1 MECNIIQEFKGE
13 IGGVEFDDKHIYY
26 ASQFIL
32 EKIENKFGEVYNRE
46 FIKDLR
52 DTIETMEY
60 KYDEFSFAILED
72 DFYKAV
78 KEAKSFNEIEFSYY
92 GSDWKIDNLNEN
104 IKNNKYEISNEKVNS
119 FPSFK
124 SSPFAALISS
134 VVSPLP
140 FAKATVEIVVYPTFI
155 IPC

>member
-13 IGGVEFDDKHIYY
+13 IGRVEFDDKNIYY

-32 EKIENKFGEVYNRE
+32 EKIEDKFGEVCNKS
-46 FIKDLR
+46 FIEDLR

-78 KEAKSFNEIEFSYY
+78 KEANSFNEIEFSYY
-92 GSDWKIDNLNEN
+92 GSDWKIDSLNEN

-119 FPSFK
+119 WDKRSQGIGI
-124 SSPFAALISS
+124 AD
-134 VVSPLP
+134 
-140 FAKATVEIVVYPTFI
+140 
-155 IPC
+155 

>member
-13 IGGVEFDDKHIYY
+13 IGGVEFDDKNIYY

-32 EKIENKFGEVYNRE
+32 EKIEDKFGEVYNRE

-78 KEAKSFNEIEFSYY
+78 KEANSFNEIEFSYY
-92 GSDWKIDNLNEN
+92 GSDWKINSLNEN
-104 IKNNKYEISNEKVNS
+104 IRNNKYELSNEKVNS
-119 FPSFK
+119 WDKRSQGIGI
-124 SSPFAALISS
+124 AD
-134 VVSPLP
+134 
-140 FAKATVEIVVYPTFI
+140 
-155 IPC
+155 

>member
-13 IGGVEFDDKHIYY
+13 IGGVEFDDKNIYY

-32 EKIENKFGEVYNRE
+32 EKIEDKFGEVYNRE

-78 KEAKSFNEIEFSYY
+78 KEANSFNEIEFSYY
-92 GSDWKIDNLNEN
+92 GSDWKIDSLNEN

-119 FPSFK
+119 WDKRSQGIGI
-124 SSPFAALISS
+124 AD
-134 VVSPLP
+134 
-140 FAKATVEIVVYPTFI
+140 
-155 IPC
+155 

>member
-13 IGGVEFDDKHIYY
+13 IGGVEIDDKNIYY

-32 EKIENKFGEVYNRE
+32 EKIEDKFGEVYNKS
-46 FIKDLR
+46 FIEDLR

-72 DFYKAV
+72 DFYEAV
-78 KEAKSFNEIEFSYY
+78 KEAKSFNEIKFSYY
-92 GSDWKIDNLNEN
+92 GSEWKIDNLNEN

-119 FPSFK
+119 WDKRSQGIGI
-124 SSPFAALISS
+124 AD
-134 VVSPLP
+134 
-140 FAKATVEIVVYPTFI
+140 
-155 IPC
+155 

>member
-1 MECNIIQEFKGE
+1 MENKIIQEFQGE
-13 IGGVEFDDKHIYY
+13 INGVVFDDKNIYY

-32 EKIENKFGEVYNRE
+32 EKVEEKFGEVYNKDFVE
-46 FIKDLR
+46 DLR
-52 DTIETMEY
+52 DIIETMEY

-92 GSDWKIDNLNEN
+92 GSDWKIDYLNEN

-119 FPSFK
+119 WDKRSQGIGI
-124 SSPFAALISS
+124 AD
-134 VVSPLP
+134 
-140 FAKATVEIVVYPTFI
+140 
-155 IPC
+155 

>member
-13 IGGVEFDDKHIYY
+13 IGGVEFDDKNIYY

-32 EKIENKFGEVYNRE
+32 EKIEDKFGEVCNKS
-46 FIKDLR
+46 FIEDLR

-78 KEAKSFNEIEFSYY
+78 KEANSFNEIEFSYY
-92 GSDWKIDNLNEN
+92 GSDWKIDSLNEN
-104 IKNNKYEISNEKVNS
+104 IKNNKYELSNEKVNS
-119 FPSFK
+119 WDKRSQGIGI
-124 SSPFAALISS
+124 AD
-134 VVSPLP
+134 
-140 FAKATVEIVVYPTFI
+140 
-155 IPC
+155 

>member
-13 IGGVEFDDKHIYY
+13 IGGVEFDDKNIYY

-32 EKIENKFGEVYNRE
+32 EKIEDKFGEVYNRE

-72 DFYKAV
+72 DFYEAV
-78 KEAKSFNEIEFSYY
+78 KEAKSFNEIKFSYY

-119 FPSFK
+119 WDKRSQG
-124 SSPFAALISS
+124 IGI
-134 VVSPLP
+134 
-140 FAKATVEIVVYPTFI
+140 TD
-155 IPC
+155 

>member
-13 IGGVEFDDKHIYY
+13 IGGVEFDDKNIYY

-32 EKIENKFGEVYNRE
+32 EKIEDKFGEVYNRE

-72 DFYKAV
+72 DFYEAV
-78 KEAKSFNEIEFSYY
+78 KEAKSFNEIKFSYY
-92 GSDWKIDNLNEN
+92 GSDWKIDSLNEN

-119 FPSFK
+119 WDKRSQG
-124 SSPFAALISS
+124 IGI
-134 VVSPLP
+134 
-140 FAKATVEIVVYPTFI
+140 TD
-155 IPC
+155 

>member
-13 IGGVEFDDKHIYY
+13 IGRVEFDDKNIYY

-32 EKIENKFGEVYNRE
+32 EKIEDKFGEVYNRE

-78 KEAKSFNEIEFSYY
+78 KEANSFNEIEFSYY
-92 GSDWKIDNLNEN
+92 GSNWKIDSLNEN

-119 FPSFK
+119 WDKRSQGIGI
-124 SSPFAALISS
+124 AD
-134 VVSPLP
+134 
-140 FAKATVEIVVYPTFI
+140 
-155 IPC
+155 

>member
-13 IGGVEFDDKHIYY
+13 IEGVEFDDKNIYY

-46 FIKDLR
+46 FIEDLR

-72 DFYKAV
+72 DFYEAV
-78 KEAKSFNEIEFSYY
+78 KEAKSFNEIKFSYY
-92 GSDWKIDNLNEN
+92 GSDWKIDSLNEN

-119 FPSFK
+119 WDKRSQGIGI
-124 SSPFAALISS
+124 AD
-134 VVSPLP
+134 
-140 FAKATVEIVVYPTFI
+140 
-155 IPC
+155 

>member
-13 IGGVEFDDKHIYY
+13 IGGVEFDDKNIYY

-32 EKIENKFGEVYNRE
+32 EKIEDKFGEVYNRE

-72 DFYKAV
+72 DFYEAV
-78 KEAKSFNEIEFSYY
+78 KEAKSFNEIKFSYY

-104 IKNNKYEISNEKVNS
+104 IKNNKYELSNEKVNS
-119 FPSFK
+119 WDKRSQGIGI
-124 SSPFAALISS
+124 AD
-134 VVSPLP
+134 
-140 FAKATVEIVVYPTFI
+140 
-155 IPC
+155 

>member
-13 IGGVEFDDKHIYY
+13 IGRVEFDDKNIYY

-32 EKIENKFGEVYNRE
+32 EKIEDKFGEVYNRE

-78 KEAKSFNEIEFSYY
+78 KEANSFNEIEFSYY
-92 GSDWKIDNLNEN
+92 GSNWKIDSLNEN
-104 IKNNKYEISNEKVNS
+104 IKNNKYELSNEKVNS
-119 FPSFK
+119 WDKRSQGIGI
-124 SSPFAALISS
+124 AD
-134 VVSPLP
+134 
-140 FAKATVEIVVYPTFI
+140 
-155 IPC
+155 

>member
-13 IGGVEFDDKHIYY
+13 IGGVEFDDKNIYY

-32 EKIENKFGEVYNRE
+32 EKIEDKFGEVYNKS

-72 DFYKAV
+72 DFYEAV
-78 KEAKSFNEIEFSYY
+78 KEAKSFNEIKFSYY

-119 FPSFK
+119 WDKRSQGIGI
-124 SSPFAALISS
+124 AD
-134 VVSPLP
+134 
-140 FAKATVEIVVYPTFI
+140 
-155 IPC
+155 

>member
-13 IGGVEFDDKHIYY
+13 IGGVEFDDKNIYY

-32 EKIENKFGEVYNRE
+32 EI
-46 FIKDLR
+46 IKDLR

-72 DFYKAV
+72 DFYEAV
-78 KEAKSFNEIEFSYY
+78 KEAKSFNEIKFSYY

-119 FPSFK
+119 WDKRSQGIGI
-124 SSPFAALISS
+124 AD
-134 VVSPLP
+134 
-140 FAKATVEIVVYPTFI
+140 
-155 IPC
+155 

>member
-13 IGGVEFDDKHIYY
+13 IGGVEFDDKNIYY

-32 EKIENKFGEVYNRE
+32 EKIEDKFGEVYNRE

-78 KEAKSFNEIEFSYY
+78 KEANSFNEIEFSYY
-92 GSDWKIDNLNEN
+92 GSDWKIDSLNEN

-119 FPSFK
+119 WDKRSQG
-124 SSPFAALISS
+124 IGI
-134 VVSPLP
+134 
-140 FAKATVEIVVYPTFI
+140 TD
-155 IPC
+155 

>member
-13 IGGVEFDDKHIYY
+13 IGGVEFDDKNIYY

-32 EKIENKFGEVYNRE
+32 EKIEDKFGEVYNRE

-72 DFYKAV
+72 DFYEAV
-78 KEAKSFNEIEFSYY
+78 KEAKSFNEIKFSYY

-119 FPSFK
+119 WDKRSQGIGI
-124 SSPFAALISS
+124 AD
-134 VVSPLP
+134 
-140 FAKATVEIVVYPTFI
+140 
-155 IPC
+155 

>member
-13 IGGVEFDDKHIYY
+13 IGGVEFDDKNIYY

-32 EKIENKFGEVYNRE
+32 EKIEDKFGEVYNRE

-78 KEAKSFNEIEFSYY
+78 KEAKFFNEIEFSYY
-92 GSDWKIDNLNEN
+92 GSDWKIDSLNEN
-104 IKNNKYEISNEKVNS
+104 IKNNKYELSNEKINS
-119 FPSFK
+119 WDKRSQGIGI
-124 SSPFAALISS
+124 AD
-134 VVSPLP
+134 
-140 FAKATVEIVVYPTFI
+140 
-155 IPC
+155 

>member
-13 IGGVEFDDKHIYY
+13 IGGVEFDDKNIYY

-32 EKIENKFGEVYNRE
+32 EKIEDKFGEVYNRE

-72 DFYKAV
+72 DFYEAV
-78 KEAKSFNEIEFSYY
+78 KEAKSFNEIKFSYY
-92 GSDWKIDNLNEN
+92 GSDWKIDSLNEN

-119 FPSFK
+119 WDKRSQGIGI
-124 SSPFAALISS
+124 A
-134 VVSPLP
+134 V
-140 FAKATVEIVVYPTFI
+140 
-155 IPC
+155 

>member
-13 IGGVEFDDKHIYY
+13 IGGVEFDDKNIYY

-32 EKIENKFGEVYNRE
+32 EKIEDKFGEVYNRE

-78 KEAKSFNEIEFSYY
+78 KEAKSFNEIKFSLVKC
-92 GSDWKIDNLNEN
+92 DQILK
-104 IKNNKYEISNEKVNS
+104 EISDLTNWYKVQ
-119 FPSFK
+119 
-124 SSPFAALISS
+124 
-134 VVSPLP
+134 
-140 FAKATVEIVVYPTFI
+140 
-155 IPC
+155 

>member
-13 IGGVEFDDKHIYY
+13 IGGVEFDDKNIYY

-32 EKIENKFGEVYNRE
+32 EKIEDKFGEVYNRE

-78 KEAKSFNEIEFSYY
+78 KEAKYFNEIEFSYY
-92 GSDWKIDNLNEN
+92 GSDWKIDSLNEN

-119 FPSFK
+119 WDKRSQGIGI
-124 SSPFAALISS
+124 AD
-134 VVSPLP
+134 
-140 FAKATVEIVVYPTFI
+140 
-155 IPC
+155 

>member
-13 IGGVEFDDKHIYY
+13 IGGVEFDDKNIYY

-46 FIKDLR
+46 FIEDLR

-78 KEAKSFNEIEFSYY
+78 KEAESFNEIEFSYY
-92 GSDWKIDNLNEN
+92 GSDWKIDSLNEN
-104 IKNNKYEISNEKVNS
+104 IKNNKYELSNKKVNS
-119 FPSFK
+119 WDKRSQGIGI
-124 SSPFAALISS
+124 AD
-134 VVSPLP
+134 
-140 FAKATVEIVVYPTFI
+140 
-155 IPC
+155 

>member
-13 IGGVEFDDKHIYY
+13 IGGVEFDDKNIYY

-32 EKIENKFGEVYNRE
+32 EKIEDKFGEVYNKS
-46 FIKDLR
+46 FIEDLR

-72 DFYKAV
+72 DFYEAV
-78 KEAKSFNEIEFSYY
+78 KEAKSFNEIKFLYY
-92 GSDWKIDNLNEN
+92 GSDWKIDSLNEN

-119 FPSFK
+119 WDKRSQGIGI
-124 SSPFAALISS
+124 AD
-134 VVSPLP
+134 
-140 FAKATVEIVVYPTFI
+140 
-155 IPC
+155 

>member
-1 MECNIIQEFKGE
+1 MEKYTIK
-13 IGGVEFDDKHIYY
+13 
-26 ASQFIL
+26 SFI
-32 EKIENKFGEVYNRE
+32 E
-46 FIKDLR
+46 DLR

-92 GSDWKIDNLNEN
+92 GSDWKIDSLNKN

-119 FPSFK
+119 WDKRSQGIGI
-124 SSPFAALISS
+124 AD
-134 VVSPLP
+134 
-140 FAKATVEIVVYPTFI
+140 
-155 IPC
+155 

>member
-13 IGGVEFDDKHIYY
+13 IGGVEFDDKNIYY

-32 EKIENKFGEVYNRE
+32 EKIEDKFGEVYNRE

-78 KEAKSFNEIEFSYY
+78 KEANSFNEIEFSYY
-92 GSDWKIDNLNEN
+92 GSNWKIDSLNEN

-119 FPSFK
+119 WDKRSQGIGI
-124 SSPFAALISS
+124 AD
-134 VVSPLP
+134 
-140 FAKATVEIVVYPTFI
+140 
-155 IPC
+155 

>member
-13 IGGVEFDDKHIYY
+13 IGGVEFDDKNIYY

-32 EKIENKFGEVYNRE
+32 EKIEDKFGEVYNRE

-72 DFYKAV
+72 DFYEAV
-78 KEAKSFNEIEFSYY
+78 KEAKSFNEIKFSYY

-119 FPSFK
+119 WDKRSQGIGR
-124 SSPFAALISS
+124 AD
-134 VVSPLP
+134 
-140 FAKATVEIVVYPTFI
+140 
-155 IPC
+155 